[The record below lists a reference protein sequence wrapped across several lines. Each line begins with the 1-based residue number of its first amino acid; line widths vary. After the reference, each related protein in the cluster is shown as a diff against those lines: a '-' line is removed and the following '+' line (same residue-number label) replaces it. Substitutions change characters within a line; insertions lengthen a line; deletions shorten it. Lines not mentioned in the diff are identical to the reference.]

1 MKLNKNQKI
10 LFEKIN
16 YNFINENIFIEAMCH
31 ASSSVFNGL
40 DNQRLEFLGDR
51 VLALIISDI
60 LLQNDKLANEGKLA
74 PRLNV
79 LVRKDTCALVAN
91 EINLGQS
98 LIMSKS
104 EIVSGGRKKNAIL
117 ADAMEALIAAV
128 YIDGGLE
135 KARKMVLFLWEE
147 KINLVENYTFEAK
160 SALQE
165 WAQARGM
172 EPPSYIE
179 KNKTGPDHAPHFLVE
194 VQLQNGKTAS
204 GEASSKRHAQQIA
217 ANKLLLK
224 LEKNE

>member
-1 MKLNKNQKI
+1 MKLNKYQKA

-16 YNFINENIFIEAMCH
+16 YKFINDNIFFEAMCH

-60 LLQNDKLANEGKLA
+60 LLKKDKKANEGKLA

-79 LVRKDTCALVAN
+79 LVRKDTCALIAN

-104 EIVSGGRKKNAIL
+104 ESVSGGRKKSAIL

-135 KARKMVLFLWEE
+135 EARKMVLFLWEE
-147 KINLVENYTFEAK
+147 KINYVENYTFEAK

-194 VQLQNGKTAS
+194 VRLQNGEKAF
-204 GEASSKRHAQQIA
+204 GEASSKRNAQQIA
-217 ANKLLLK
+217 ANKLLIK
-224 LEKNE
+224 LEKL